1 MVPLKPVEVYVIP
14 AITIACNTGV
24 YVPEGIGG
32 DEDPVNGWVTVYVVY
47 PAIGGPNPET
57 NWITPFESYQ

>member
-32 DEDPVNGWVTVYVVY
+32 DEDPVNGWVTVYVV
-47 PAIGGPNPET
+47 
-57 NWITPFESYQ
+57 